1 MSDTPH
7 KKNLNF
13 IDFYSLRK
21 TFEEKSIRR
30 SSENLEH
37 FPQLYLISIVNTC
50 TLSLRANPQGKNS
63 ESAHD
68 DDDGTFTTYNTAL
81 NNIVIR
87 LLSYDTVCT
96 YRKGKTMTIVSFNH
110 VQSEPICH
118 KIYIL

>member
-1 MSDTPH
+1 MS
-7 KKNLNF
+7 LNF

-37 FPQLYLISIVNTC
+37 FPQLYLLSIVN

-63 ESAHD
+63 ESAH

-96 YRKGKTMTIVSFNH
+96 
-110 VQSEPICH
+110 
-118 KIYIL
+118 

>member
-1 MSDTPH
+1 MSPPPPN
-7 KKNLNF
+7 KKTLNF

-30 SSENLEH
+30 NSENLEH
-37 FPQLYLISIVNTC
+37 FPQLYLISIVNT
-50 TLSLRANPQGKNS
+50 LSLRANPQGKNS

-68 DDDGTFTTYNTAL
+68 HDDDGTFTTYHTTQTSTIMVL
-81 NNIVIR
+81 DYCHVI
-87 LLSYDTVCT
+87 LCVL
-96 YRKGKTMTIVSFNH
+96 KGKMMTIVSFNH